1 MFVCF
6 DTKKSEDIMLIKKKK
21 KMADR
26 KYIGGFDSQPSILRA
41 PSTEKKVLS
50 KFYRVNKSTCKTR

>member
-1 MFVCF
+1 
-6 DTKKSEDIMLIKKKK
+6 MLIK

-50 KFYRVNKSTCKTR
+50 KFYLVNKSTCKTR